1 MATELLNASR
11 MNRGTLP
18 PGADADHFIS
28 ARHAGLWHID
38 SAVAESVIG
47 LPADASGQQ
56 GEFLVL
62 QSTTGMQ
69 MFFPYGCD
77 GASCGYVRKLLD
89 AVTDEW
95 SEWSPWEPTSGDD
108 FTAVA
113 QHEIRRA
120 QFTSSMGGPIS
131 TGGRA
136 AVALR
141 CDHGCT
147 GFAAKV
153 LPAVRARGIKVAQAY
168 NPRNWHR
175 AENEG
180 VTADDL
186 NGWVAAGDVE
196 IINHSANHLPA
207 DTQAA
212 LFDQIVNGL
221 AEIEAEVPAAA
232 GTVWG
237 FAPPGVSSG
246 NYGGFNDGR
255 TPKRWGTYAGRLIL
269 QHHAIGFGYLAG
281 TSQRVIDGT
290 PRDGQGHVTMNRQS
304 VAGLKASIDQAITN
318 RTGLQLMLHPSQLD
332 ATGNLSTAQFLEVL
346 DYIAA
351 MRDAGLLVTLSPY
364 EMLLADST

>member
-18 PGADADHFIS
+18 PGADADHFIP

-108 FTAVA
+108 LTAVA

-120 QFTSSMGGPIS
+120 QFTSLMGG
-131 TGGRA
+131 
-136 AVALR
+136 L
-141 CDHGCT
+141 
-147 GFAAKV
+147 
-153 LPAVRARGIKVAQAY
+153 
-168 NPRNWHR
+168 
-175 AENEG
+175 
-180 VTADDL
+180 
-186 NGWVAAGDVE
+186 
-196 IINHSANHLPA
+196 
-207 DTQAA
+207 
-212 LFDQIVNGL
+212 
-221 AEIEAEVPAAA
+221 
-232 GTVWG
+232 
-237 FAPPGVSSG
+237 
-246 NYGGFNDGR
+246 
-255 TPKRWGTYAGRLIL
+255 
-269 QHHAIGFGYLAG
+269 
-281 TSQRVIDGT
+281 
-290 PRDGQGHVTMNRQS
+290 
-304 VAGLKASIDQAITN
+304 
-318 RTGLQLMLHPSQLD
+318 GLQLMLHPSQLD